1 MPPQE
6 RQQRLEQSTKTR
18 RERAMLS
25 VSRRREQSSFGPHEG
40 VATVSLKQK
49 QLLASYLL
57 NLQKG
62 EWFVFEMIVLDIQG
76 LVDIGAQSLAMD
88 AFVVLR
94 IFMRDRPQF
103 EALVRRNRAFKG
115 LYGNQSTRRTLFL
128 AANRA
133 RQTQPT
139 VRAQR
144 DK

>member
-1 MPPQE
+1 
-6 RQQRLEQSTKTR
+6 
-18 RERAMLS
+18 MLS
-25 VSRRREQSSFGPHEG
+25 VSRRREQSSLGPHEV

-76 LVDIGAQSLAMD
+76 LVDIGAQSLATD
-88 AFVVLR
+88 VFVVLR

-103 EALVRRNRAFKG
+103 EAYVRRNRAFKG
-115 LYGNQSTRRTLFL
+115 LSDNRSTRRTLDSLF
-128 AANRA
+128 AANGA

-144 DK
+144 DKQPLA